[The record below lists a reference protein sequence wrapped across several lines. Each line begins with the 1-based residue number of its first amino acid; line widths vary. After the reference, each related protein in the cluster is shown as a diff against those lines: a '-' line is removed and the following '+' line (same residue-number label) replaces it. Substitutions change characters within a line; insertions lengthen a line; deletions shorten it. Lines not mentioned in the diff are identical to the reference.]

1 MKTNK
6 QNQEYCTRLDSY
18 EEPHQY
24 WQFKAKCSLSVG

>member
-6 QNQEYCTRLDSY
+6 QNQEYCTRLDCY